1 MDLEAARAELLRQ
14 LSREIWDRRVLTA
27 MGQAPREFF
36 VGGDDQHLA
45 YANIPLPIASGQTI
59 SQPFIVALMTQSLY
73 LAGTERVLEIG
84 TGSGY
89 QTAILA
95 ELAREVVS
103 VERNGDLAEAA
114 RRRLALLGYVNVE
127 IHLSNGSLGWPAGAP
142 YQGIM
147 VTAGAPH
154 VPQPLLDQLDD
165 GGRLVIPVGTRNEQ
179 DLLLLVRRG
188 DRLERRSLGACR
200 FVPLTGEEAW
210 PEGQLS

>member
-1 MDLEAARAELLRQ
+1 MDLEAARGELLRQ

-27 MGQAPREFF
+27 MGQAPRDLF

-45 YANIPLPIASGQTI
+45 YANIPLPIGSGQTI

-73 LAGTERVLEIG
+73 LVGTERVLEIG

-89 QTAILA
+89 QTAVLA

-103 VERNGDLAEAA
+103 VERNGELAESA
-114 RRRLALLGYVNVE
+114 RRRLAILGYTNVE
-127 IHLSNGSLGWPAGAP
+127 IHLTDGSLGWPAGAP

-165 GGRLVIPVGTRNEQ
+165 GGRLVIPVGSRYEQ

-210 PEGQLS
+210 PDVQL